1 MTLVDEDVSPGLETW
16 REYLNED
23 LELLAHAKHV
33 AADSGF
39 PRRMRQI
46 ARAAVRDLTARVCF
60 DISNLGGIA
69 GHW

>member
-1 MTLVDEDVSPGLETW
+1 MSLDEDVSPGRETW

-23 LELLAHAKHV
+23 LELLAHAKHM

-46 ARAAVRDLTARVCF
+46 ARAAVRDLTIRVCF
-60 DISNLGGIA
+60 DLSHLGGMA